1 MNRYRDDED
10 SNIER
15 YFAVIDMERDFLHD
29 IFYRVNLIESNIND
43 LARLTQLIEP
53 LHDGML
59 APLPD
64 IRKLF
69 PWKRMIVNCRTC
81 RNFD

>member
-1 MNRYRDDED
+1 MLLFQVNKYRDDED

-15 YFAVIDMERDFLHD
+15 YFAVIDMEEDFLHD
-29 IFYRVNLIESNIND
+29 IFYKVNLIENNINE

-53 LHDGML
+53 LHDAML

-69 PWKRMIVNCRTC
+69 S
-81 RNFD
+81 